1 MINMRKKSKEKST
14 PAGMGYGRP
23 EIDNGVIVEGG
34 GGGAHFTRAIPVGPN
49 PPVRNAALG
58 KQETTHKQKGEEE
71 EAASCAG
78 NHLVSGKGA
87 QSSKHSN
94 AHAVHQ
100 KQQQDVGEEPAMNIT
115 TQSDSVPGTT
125 QA

>member
-1 MINMRKKSKEKST
+1 MASQLFKGFRWGE
-14 PAGMGYGRP
+14 R
-23 EIDNGVIVEGG
+23 GG
-34 GGGAHFTRAIPVGPN
+34 GPN

-78 NHLVSGKGA
+78 DHLIPGKGTKG
-87 QSSKHSN
+87 SEHSN

-100 KQQQDVGEEPAMNIT
+100 KQQQDIGEEPAMHIT
-115 TQSDSVPGTT
+115 HNQTLCLAPQKPHGSAGYTRDNPMIRV
-125 QA
+125 